1 MKRQSSE
8 EIVAQSILERFPA
21 AELSTEVVKSS
32 KVFSISHSG
41 NLVLTVDRLGAKFLF
56 PTRGP
61 SSMKWSDVLEGGP
74 IQVADMILRDLA
86 DAGYEVLSEYGNPI
100 EKSTI
105 SIGRFTFCP
114 KCNEMGKIKEILYGM
129 PSEDYNQE
137 KFVLGGCC
145 ITDND
150 PEIQCTSCDWSGT
163 KEDVRFTKRKSK

>member
-1 MKRQSSE
+1 MKTQSSE

-21 AELSTEVVKSS
+21 AELTTELVKGSI
-32 KVFSISHSG
+32 VFSISHSG
-41 NLVLTVDRLGAKFLF
+41 KLIVTVDRLGAQFLF

-61 SSMKWSDVLEGGP
+61 RSMKWSDVLEGGP
-74 IQVADMILRDLA
+74 IQVADMILRDMA
-86 DAGYEVLSEYGNPI
+86 DAGFEVLSERGELI

-105 SIGRFTFCP
+105 RIGKFTFCP
-114 KCNEMGKIKEILYGM
+114 KCNEMGKIKEVLYGM

-145 ITDND
+145 ISDND
-150 PEIQCTSCDWSGT
+150 PEIQCTNCDWFGM

>member
-1 MKRQSSE
+1 MKTQSSE
-8 EIVAQSILERFPA
+8 EIVAQSILERFLA
-21 AELSTEVVKSS
+21 AELTTEVVKGS

-41 NLVLTVDRLGAKFLF
+41 KLVVTVDRLGAKFLF

-86 DAGYEVLSEYGNPI
+86 DADFEVLSDYGKPI

-105 SIGRFTFCP
+105 IIGRFTFCP
-114 KCNEMGKIKEILYGM
+114 KCNEMGKIKEVLYGM

-145 ITDND
+145 ISDDD
-150 PEIQCTSCDWSGT
+150 PEIQCTNCDWSGM

>member
-1 MKRQSSE
+1 MKTQSSE
-8 EIVAQSILERFPA
+8 EIVAQCILERFPS
-21 AELSTEVVKSS
+21 AELATEVVKGS
-32 KVFSISHSG
+32 KVFIISHSG
-41 NLVLTVDRLGAKFLF
+41 KLVVKVDRLGAKFFF

-86 DAGYEVLSEYGNPI
+86 DAGYEVLSEYGKLI

-114 KCNEMGKIKEILYGM
+114 KCNEMGKIKEVLYGM

-145 ITDND
+145 ISDND
-150 PEIQCTSCDWSGT
+150 PEIQCTNCDWCGM